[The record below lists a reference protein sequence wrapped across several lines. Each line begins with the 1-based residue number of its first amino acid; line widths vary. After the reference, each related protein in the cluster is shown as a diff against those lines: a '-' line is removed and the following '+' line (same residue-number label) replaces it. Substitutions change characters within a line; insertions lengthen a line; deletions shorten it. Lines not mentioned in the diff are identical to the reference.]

1 MFRLKDKC
9 LAWIYG
15 LFIQCHHSKPS
26 ETAVISYC
34 LVLSCVF
41 VGSLYALVPR
51 NIRRLDRD
59 NDLHIQWRSL
69 ATFAVCGGAIF
80 TYPLFFCDLD
90 GTATWAMPDV
100 LEPRHVQGILF
111 HTWIIYLGPTI
122 VSILRVYD
130 YRQRSIARGKP
141 QEHGFIAEVFH
152 ILLKPSIVSF
162 LNPLTEEERWK
173 NIRNFIVAPI
183 TEEIVFRGC
192 MVPALL
198 AAGMSPLKASLVA
211 PLFFGIAHAHHAV
224 LRFRQGEAFSRIIFG
239 TIFQFAYTTLFGS
252 YAAYAFIRTGS
263 VGAVVASHAYCNWM
277 GLPDLSF
284 VNARSPLYRYR
295 TFLVVMYIA
304 GALAFKWFLT
314 SGMLLPLPSV
324 LPNLVLTEEN
334 AIHVGS
340 TAFEQVSD
348 LLK

>member
-1 MFRLKDKC
+1 MKDEL

-26 ETAVISYC
+26 EKTAVYYC
-34 LVLSCVF
+34 LGLSCVF
-41 VGSLYALVPR
+41 VGSLYALVPP
-51 NIRRLDRD
+51 NIRRMDRD
-59 NDLHIQWRSL
+59 NNLHIQWRSL
-69 ATFAVCGGAIF
+69 ATFAVCGGAVF
-80 TYPLFFCDLD
+80 TYPLFFCDLN

-100 LEPRHVQGILF
+100 LQPRHVQGILF

-122 VSILRVYD
+122 GSILWVHD
-130 YRQRSIARGKP
+130 YRRRTIARGKP
-141 QEHGFIAEVFH
+141 LEHGFIAEIFH
-152 ILLKPSIVSF
+152 SLLKPSIASF

-173 NIRNFIVAPI
+173 NIRNYIVAPV

-211 PLFFGIAHAHHAV
+211 PLFFGVAHAHHAIV
-224 LRFRQGEAFSRIIFG
+224 RLRQGEAFSIILFG

-263 VGAVVASHAYCNWM
+263 VGAVVVSHAYCNWM

-284 VNARSPLYRYR
+284 MNARSPLYRYR
-295 TFLVVMYIA
+295 MFLVVMYIA

-314 SGMLLPLPSV
+314 SDMLLPLPSV
-324 LPNLVLTEEN
+324 LPNLFLTEKLAN
-334 AIHVGS
+334 HVGPPS
-340 TAFEQVSD
+340 SQQVYD
-348 LLK
+348 MIE